1 MPLGESQSGVASVMV
16 SKEGGNSGSGRDR
29 PTGGPRGLGP
39 PWPKEKKEKK
49 YLEPLAQS
57 KKKKKRIFL
66 MIIYINIYIY
76 IYLFIYLFLELCLA
90 FPKT

>member
-57 KKKKKRIFL
+57 KKKKKEF
-66 MIIYINIYIY
+66 
-76 IYLFIYLFLELCLA
+76 F
-90 FPKT
+90 

>member
-57 KKKKKRIFL
+57 KKKEFFL
-66 MIIYINIYIY
+66 MIIY
-76 IYLFIYLFLELCLA
+76 IYLFLELCLA
-90 FPKT
+90 LPKT

>member
-1 MPLGESQSGVASVMV
+1 MV
-16 SKEGGNSGSGRDR
+16 SKEGGNSDSGRDR

-57 KKKKKRIFL
+57 KKKKTIFL

-76 IYLFIYLFLELCLA
+76 IYLFIYLFIY
-90 FPKT
+90 F